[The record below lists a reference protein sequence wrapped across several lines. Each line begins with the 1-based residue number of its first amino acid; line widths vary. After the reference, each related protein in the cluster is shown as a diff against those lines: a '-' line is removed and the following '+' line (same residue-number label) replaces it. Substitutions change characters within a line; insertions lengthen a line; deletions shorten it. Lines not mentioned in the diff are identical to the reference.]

1 MSCAKCVGAAPLAGL
16 SRRAVLNRF
25 GMGLGGIAVAN
36 LINPA
41 GLFASG
47 SDGQDRGVL
56 NGQFHVPPQERHPHQ
71 QHTVTPGICAFQR
84 RLKQRGGA
92 HQPEDLHRAVKLMI
106 HQYKFGETLD
116 D

>member
-25 GMGLGGIAVAN
+25 GMGLGGMAVAN

-41 GLFASG
+41 GLIASS

-56 NGQFHVPPQERHPHQ
+56 DGRFHVPPKAKR
-71 QHTVTPGICAFQR
+71 VI
-84 RLKQRGGA
+84 
-92 HQPEDLHRAVKLMI
+92 
-106 HQYKFGETLD
+106 
-116 D
+116 